1 MSGAVFFYAQ
11 NYLATLGWALTG
23 AISMGLG
30 LGLAL
35 RLFTALTP
43 GIDELEELKKGNV
56 AVAVVLAAVIVAMG
70 IVVAITVMP
79 SSLLPGSGN

>member
-1 MSGAVFFYAQ
+1 
-11 NYLATLGWALTG
+11 
-23 AISMGLG
+23 MGLG